1 LNWVLLVGGLIP
13 LWTVIMIVYMNR
25 STSRP
30 RPPRP
35 VEAEPDYDVDYEP
48 AEEEPK
54 VSRMPKLRK
63 VNLGLLRNIGSKLP
77 FRKKRKA
84 QRQAAEPEE
93 TSTPMEDAAPKP
105 QMAQTL
111 PALSLDLGTEKTM
124 WGVTLLVLA
133 GACLMNGLYLALD
146 YVFREYRTVLGMRL
160 PMAGALQA
168 ASSLSLVVLGLCV
181 VASAAKTG
189 LKLLRG

>member
-1 LNWVLLVGGLIP
+1 M
-13 LWTVIMIVYMNR
+13 WTAIMIVYMNR

-30 RPPRP
+30 KPQKS

-48 AEEEPK
+48 AEETPK
-54 VSRMPKLRK
+54 VSGLPKLRK

-77 FRKKRKA
+77 FRKRRA

-93 TSTPMEDAAPKP
+93 TPTPLENAAPKP
-105 QMAQTL
+105 QVAQTP

-133 GACLMNGLYLALD
+133 GACLMNGLYLTLD
-146 YVFREYRTVLGMRL
+146 YVFKEYRTVLGMRL

>member
-1 LNWVLLVGGLIP
+1 MNWVLLVGGLIP
-13 LWTVIMIVYMNR
+13 LWTAIMIVYMNR

-30 RPPRP
+30 RPQKP

-54 VSRMPKLRK
+54 VSRLPKLGK
-63 VNLGLLRNIGSKLP
+63 VNLSLLRNIGSKLP
-77 FRKKRKA
+77 FRKRKA
-84 QRQAAEPEE
+84 RRQAAEPEE
-93 TSTPMEDAAPKP
+93 TPPSLEDAAPKP
-105 QMAQTL
+105 QAAQTL
-111 PALSLDLGTEKTM
+111 PSMNLNLDTEKMM

-133 GACLMNGLYLALD
+133 GACLMNGLYITLD

-160 PMAGALQA
+160 PMAGALQT

>member
-13 LWTVIMIVYMNR
+13 LWTALMIIYMNR

-30 RPPRP
+30 RPQKP
-35 VEAEPDYDVDYEP
+35 VEAEPDYDVDYDA

-54 VSRMPKLRK
+54 VSRMLKPGK
-63 VNLGLLRNIGSKLP
+63 VNLGFLGRIGSKLP
-77 FRKKRKA
+77 FRKRKA
-84 QRQAAEPEE
+84 RKQTADQEE
-93 TSTPMEDAAPKP
+93 TPTTNEDAAPQP
-105 QMAQTL
+105 QTAQT
-111 PALSLDLGTEKTM
+111 PPGMNLDLGTVKAM
-124 WGVTLLVLA
+124 WGVTFLA
-133 GACLMNGLYLALD
+133 LAAACLMNGLYLTLD

-168 ASSLSLVVLGLCV
+168 LSGLSLVVLGLCV

>member
-1 LNWVLLVGGLIP
+1 MNWVLLVGGLIP
-13 LWTVIMIVYMNR
+13 LWTAIMIVYMNR

-30 RPPRP
+30 RPQKP
-35 VEAEPDYDVDYEP
+35 VEAEPDYDMDYEP
-48 AEEEPK
+48 TEDKPK
-54 VSRMPKLRK
+54 VSLPKLRK

-93 TSTPMEDAAPKP
+93 TPDPIEEAIPKP
-105 QMAQTL
+105 QADRT
-111 PALSLDLGTEKTM
+111 PPGLSLDLGTEKTM

-146 YVFREYRTVLGMRL
+146 YIFKEYRTVLGMRL